1 MLGVAPP
8 GARAWVSTART
19 KNRKLPRTLELV
31 EVENTLVAINTN
43 NPNRIAA
50 EAIEQGQIAELQGYA
65 TLRREVRYHD
75 NSRIDLLLEDGPDG
89 SDCLVEIKNVHL
101 KRETGLAEFPDSVT
115 ARGVKH
121 LEALGAEKARGRRA
135 VMLFIVQ
142 RNDCE
147 RFSTAP
153 DLDPAYHRAFANART
168 AGVEAICYDCDIT
181 LGGVTLRHALPVA
194 PR

>member
-1 MLGVAPP
+1 MGVAPP
-8 GARAWVSTART
+8 GARAWISTAQS

-31 EVENTLVAINTN
+31 EVDDTLVAINTN

-50 EAIEQGQIAELQGYA
+50 EAIEQGQIVELQGYA
-65 TLRREVRYHD
+65 CLRREVRYHK
-75 NSRIDLLLEDGPDG
+75 NSRIDLLLDDGPGG

-121 LEALGAEKARGRRA
+121 LEALGAEKAQGRRA

-142 RNDCE
+142 RGDCE

-153 DLDPAYHRAFANART
+153 DLDPAYHRAFENALA
-168 AGVEAICYDCDIT
+168 AGVEALCYDCDIN
-181 LGGVTLRHALPVA
+181 LGGVTLRKALPIE